1 MATILCA
8 TRGGEA
14 SKRTQ
19 DEAIRLAKE
28 QAAQLVFFYVVDV
41 SFLQYTGA
49 HVLVDVD
56 TELEKM
62 GEFLLIMA
70 QERAKEASLDA
81 DYVIRRGAF
90 LEELMAAAQELEATL
105 VLLGS
110 PAEEGYFRLEALEAL
125 AEKITEETGIPA
137 RIF

>member
-28 QAAQLVFFYVVDV
+28 QDSRLVFFYVVDI

-56 TELEKM
+56 TELEHM
-62 GEFLLIMA
+62 AEFLLIMA
-70 QERAKEASLDA
+70 QERAKGAGVEA
-81 DYVIRRGAF
+81 DYTIRHGSF
-90 LEELMAAAQELEATL
+90 LEELAAAAQELEASL
-105 VLLGS
+105 ILLGS
-110 PAEEGYFRLEALEAL
+110 PAEESHFKLEHLKAL
-125 AEKITEETGIPA
+125 ADRVTEETGIPVQV
-137 RIF
+137 F

>member
-1 MATILCA
+1 
-8 TRGGEA
+8 
-14 SKRTQ
+14 
-19 DEAIRLAKE
+19 
-28 QAAQLVFFYVVDV
+28 
-41 SFLQYTGA
+41 
-49 HVLVDVD
+49 
-56 TELEKM
+56 
-62 GEFLLIMA
+62 
-70 QERAKEASLDA
+70 
-81 DYVIRRGAF
+81 VIRRGAF